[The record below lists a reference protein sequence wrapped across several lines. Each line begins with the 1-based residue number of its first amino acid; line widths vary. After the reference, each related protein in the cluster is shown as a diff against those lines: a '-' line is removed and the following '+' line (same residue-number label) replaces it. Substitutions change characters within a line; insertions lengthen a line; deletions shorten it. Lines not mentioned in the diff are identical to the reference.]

1 MSVMYVRVCVFLR
14 WGSWLFRAP
23 VVVAQR
29 AWDITDVVFM
39 FTSLEVAHTYTNTLT
54 ALSEER
60 EREIERERE

>member
-23 VVVAQR
+23 AVAAQR

-39 FTSLEVAHTYTNTLT
+39 FTSLEAAHTYTNTLT
-54 ALSEER
+54 ALSGER
-60 EREIERERE
+60 ESV